1 MEQNKKRQNQRRHLK
16 NRRNKKNINRTTY
29 FYAYSKMPKTFIS
42 HFAPSERDEMEEL
55 LYEDDE
61 DDDIPIPSDEDL
73 NLFRQR
79 VAEWMK
85 LDDNI
90 RKLTIALKERKVHQR
105 AITQKIQEFMASY
118 GYDNLNTQQGRIQH
132 KVRQV
137 KQPLKIMDV
146 KSKILEYQNLSG
158 EELVKKIFEAERPVE
173 EKKSLRRIVPKVSMS
188 LDV

>member
-1 MEQNKKRQNQRRHLK
+1 
-16 NRRNKKNINRTTY
+16 
-29 FYAYSKMPKTFIS
+29 MPKSVYS
-42 HFAPSERDEMEEL
+42 HRAPSIHEEMDDL
-55 LYEDDE
+55 LYEEEE
-61 DDDIPIPSDEDL
+61 DTNTPVPTEEEL

-79 VAEWMK
+79 VSEWTK
-85 LDDNI
+85 LDDMI
-90 RKLTIALKERKVHQR
+90 RKLTTAIRERKVHQK
-105 AITQKIQEFMASY
+105 AITQKIEEFMTKY

-137 KQPLKIMDV
+137 KQPLKITDV
-146 KSKILEYQNLSG
+146 RTMILEHQGLSG

>member
-1 MEQNKKRQNQRRHLK
+1 
-16 NRRNKKNINRTTY
+16 
-29 FYAYSKMPKTFIS
+29 MPKTVFS
-42 HFAPSERDEMEEL
+42 HFAPSERDEDELEEL
-55 LYEDDE
+55 LYEEDDE
-61 DDDIPIPSDEDL
+61 GLPTPSDEDL

-79 VAEWMK
+79 VSEWMK
-85 LDDNI
+85 LDDTI
-90 RKLTIALKERKVHQR
+90 RKLTIALRERKVHQR
-105 AITQKIQEFMASY
+105 AVTQKIQEFMSTY

-137 KQPLKIMDV
+137 KQPLKLNDV

-158 EELVKKIFEAERPVE
+158 EELIKKIFDAERPIE